1 MRRLKGILIAAG
13 MLTILSGISLQ
24 ETPDEKTTT
33 LWEEIPIEEVHTYIS
48 QEGKAKDLGLDEPIQ
63 EVETGEAK
71 KDAPAA
77 GQVTEFTYE
86 EAQLLMRMA
95 QAEAGNQGIDGMWLV
110 MSVAINRIK
119 SKNFPDNITDV
130 IYQNATTKN
139 GTVIYQFSSV
149 ADGRIDEQVVLSNE
163 VHEALAMIERGEIQE
178 KIIAFEVKDS
188 TALDK
193 YFEYVFTFRDHRFY
207 VEKE

>member
-63 EVETGEAK
+63 EVETGEVK

-149 ADGRIDEQVVLSNE
+149 ADGRIDEQVVLSSE
-163 VHEALAMIERGEIQE
+163 VHEALAMIEYGEIQE
-178 KIIAFEVKDS
+178 KIIAFEIKDS
-188 TALDK
+188 TALDE

>member
-63 EVETGEAK
+63 EVETGEVK

-119 SKNFPDNITDV
+119 SKNFPNNITDV

-178 KIIAFEVKDS
+178 KIMAFEVKDS

>member
-24 ETPDEKTTT
+24 ETPDEKTAT

-63 EVETGEAK
+63 EVETGKVK

-130 IYQNATTKN
+130 IYQSATTKD

-163 VHEALAMIERGEIQE
+163 VHEALAMIECGEIQE
-178 KIIAFEVKDS
+178 KIIAFEIKDS

>member
-63 EVETGEAK
+63 EVETSEVK

-163 VHEALAMIERGEIQE
+163 VHEALAMIECGEIQE

-188 TALDK
+188 TALDE

>member
-63 EVETGEAK
+63 EVETGEVK

-149 ADGRIDEQVVLSNE
+149 ADGRIDEQVVLSSE
-163 VHEALAMIERGEIQE
+163 VHEALAMIEYGEIQE
-178 KIIAFEVKDS
+178 KIIAFEIKDS
-188 TALDK
+188 TALDE
-193 YFEYVFTFRDHRFY
+193 YFEYVFTFREHRFY

>member
-13 MLTILSGISLQ
+13 MLIILSGISLQ

-33 LWEEIPIEEVHTYIS
+33 LWEEIPIEKVHTYIS
-48 QEGKAKDLGLDEPIQ
+48 QEGKAKNLGLDEPIQ
-63 EVETGEAK
+63 EVETGEVK

-110 MSVAINRIK
+110 MSVAINRVK
-119 SKNFPDNITDV
+119 SKNFPGSITDV
-130 IYQNATTKN
+130 IYQSATTKN

-149 ADGRIDEQVVLSNE
+149 ADGRIDE
-163 VHEALAMIERGEIQE
+163 
-178 KIIAFEVKDS
+178 
-188 TALDK
+188 
-193 YFEYVFTFRDHRFY
+193 
-207 VEKE
+207 

>member
-48 QEGKAKDLGLDEPIQ
+48 QERKAKDLGLDEPIQ
-63 EVETGEAK
+63 EVETGEVK
-71 KDAPAA
+71 KDVPAA

-110 MSVAINRIK
+110 MSVAVNRIK
-119 SKNFPDNITDV
+119 SKNFLDNITDV

-163 VHEALAMIERGEIQE
+163 VHEALAMIERGKIQE

-193 YFEYVFTFRDHRFY
+193 YFEYVFTFRNHRFY

>member
-63 EVETGEAK
+63 EVETGEVK

-163 VHEALAMIERGEIQE
+163 VHEALAMIERGEIQK

-188 TALDK
+188 TALDE

>member
-63 EVETGEAK
+63 EVETGEVK

>member
-24 ETPDEKTTT
+24 KTPDEKTTT

-63 EVETGEAK
+63 EVETGEVK

-163 VHEALAMIERGEIQE
+163 VHEALAMIECGEIQE

-188 TALDK
+188 TALDE